1 MNPNCR
7 ISVAVAL
14 KSVICLRRSSIL
26 DTVTGQASLHSVV
39 LTRSELDGQPAAED
53 NDGDA
58 TCFGDGAWDAW
69 SDFSLFFFDE
79 NFERKLRTE
88 WDELFEEAD
97 DVGRDGTSSIA
108 GVRVG
113 NWMEEVD

>member
-26 DTVTGQASLHSVV
+26 DSVTGQASLHSAV
-39 LTRSELDGQPAAED
+39 LIRSEL
-53 NDGDA
+53 GDV
-58 TCFGDGAWDAW
+58 W

-108 GVRVG
+108 GVRGG
-113 NWMEEVD
+113 NWTEEVDGTA